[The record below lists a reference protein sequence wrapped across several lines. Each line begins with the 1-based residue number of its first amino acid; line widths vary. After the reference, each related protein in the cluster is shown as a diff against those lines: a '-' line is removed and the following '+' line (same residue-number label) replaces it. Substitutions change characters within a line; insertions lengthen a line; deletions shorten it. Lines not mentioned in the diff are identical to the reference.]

1 MDRSRPR
8 QPAAR
13 RQGAG
18 SQRAM
23 NRRLPIA
30 SIRARA
36 SLAFVASLAA
46 AVVCAPVALATER
59 EFPELELTATASS
72 RAANDEMVV
81 HLAAER
87 SGTDIGALNRQ
98 VLQAMRSGLDAAK
111 DVGGVRARSGSVT
124 TQPVWNKDG
133 KRDGWRVAGQLI
145 LEGTDLVATGE
156 LAGRLARDLQLS
168 SVEYRLT
175 PQRRSQVEN
184 QLIEEVSAAFRERA
198 RRATLALGYRDY
210 DLDKV
215 TVQTQAS
222 MPPPMP
228 RAMRMAA
235 DAAVPVPAEGGE
247 ATVDVTMTGTV
258 RLR

>member
-1 MDRSRPR
+1 MDRLRPR
-8 QPAAR
+8 LPAGRWRGAATR
-13 RQGAG
+13 R
-18 SQRAM
+18 SR
-23 NRRLPIA
+23 IA

-36 SLAFVASLAA
+36 PIAIIAGLAA
-46 AVVCAPVALATER
+46 AIVFSPLAHATER
-59 EFPELELTATASS
+59 ESPELELTAMASS
-72 RAANDEMVV
+72 RAVNDEMVV

-87 SGTDIGALNRQ
+87 SGADIGALNRQ
-98 VLQAMRSGLDAAK
+98 VLQALRAGLDAAK

-124 TQPVWNKDG
+124 TQPIWDKDG

-156 LAGRLARDLQLS
+156 LAGRLARDLQLTH
-168 SVEYRLT
+168 VEFRLT
-175 PQRRSQVEN
+175 PQRRSQAEN
-184 QLIEEVSAAFRERA
+184 QLIEEVAGAFRERA

-235 DAAVPVPAEGGE
+235 EAAVAVPAEGGE
-247 ATVDVTMTGTV
+247 ATVEVTMTGTV